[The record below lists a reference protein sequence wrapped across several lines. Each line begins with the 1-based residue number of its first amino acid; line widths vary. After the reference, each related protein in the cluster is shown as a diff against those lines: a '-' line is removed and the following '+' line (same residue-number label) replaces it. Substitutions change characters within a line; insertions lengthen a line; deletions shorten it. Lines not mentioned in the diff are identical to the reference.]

1 MAAPVTSQDLHPS
14 KPAPR
19 AIRNLLALSVGG
31 LILSG
36 AVMTVGGFAF
46 QRATLDGV
54 NQQLERAGSL
64 ADLQEQLRTALLQQE
79 IVAVGAA
86 TDDADGA
93 LEAFEEAVE
102 REFVIYLELARVAP
116 DEAGVQEGLNSVR
129 RAATAWREE
138 WAEPILRGEE
148 ASDAVA
154 IVESRR
160 LFAPVN
166 VAIEDLAA
174 RIRELRDSSGIAFT
188 DLVNSLEG
196 VILPAV
202 IGISVVIG
210 LVGVWLIRSIS
221 GPLHRLN
228 LTAQRL
234 VDGEEVVFHAEHDDE
249 IGALA
254 MVLERMRLES
264 AARYETALTEAEI
277 AATFN
282 QLGEMTSFAQDEATL
297 VDAAVR
303 VLQRVAPSPRGQVML
318 LNNST
323 NRLMV
328 AAAWGEGLP
337 PVGSPAAVDRTD
349 RCPGIRRAT
358 AYVAEDLGDELSVRC
373 QAHPAES
380 GTVVC
385 LPMPALGSIVGVIHL
400 ERSETRSFDGLTVQR
415 AARIAEQVALALA
428 NARLMKTME
437 GLANTDPLTGLR
449 NARFFDAYLEQQ
461 FTLADRDSDSI
472 AVVMLDVDH
481 FKQFNDTYGHPA
493 GDEALRAL
501 SRTMRGVIR
510 ASDVVARYGGEE
522 FIIALHHAT
531 LKEATMVAEKIRE
544 AVEHTVVEIGPGRY
558 GRITVSLGV
567 AATDAHHADRKGLV
581 SLADA
586 ALYRAKHGGRNRV
599 EAAPSATPAAD
610 AHAAS
615 AENGAE
621 PVVLPV
627 KRAPRASM
635 RRRPTKPA
643 AADTA

>member
-1 MAAPVTSQDLHPS
+1 MAAPVTSQDLHAS

-36 AVMTVGGFAF
+36 VVMTVGGFAF

-54 NQQLERAGSL
+54 SQQLERAGAL
-64 ADLQEQLRTALLQQE
+64 ADLQEQLRTALLEQE

-86 TDDADGA
+86 TDNAGGA

-102 REFVIYLELARVAP
+102 RELVTYLEMARVAP
-116 DEAGVQEGLNSVR
+116 DEAGIQEGMNSVR
-129 RAATAWREE
+129 RAATAWREG
-138 WAEPILRGEE
+138 WAEPIVRGEE
-148 ASDAVA
+148 APAAVA
-154 IVESRR
+154 IVESRG
-160 LFAPVN
+160 LFAPIN
-166 VAIEDLAA
+166 VALEDLATN
-174 RIRELRDSSGIAFT
+174 IRELRDSSGIAFA
-188 DLVNSLEG
+188 DLVDSLER
-196 VILPAV
+196 VIVPAV
-202 IGISVVIG
+202 LGISVVIG

-228 LTAQRL
+228 LTAQGL
-234 VDGEEVVFHAEHDDE
+234 VDGEEVVFHAERDDE

-264 AARYETALTEAEI
+264 AARYETALTEAET

-282 QLGEMTSFAQDEATL
+282 QLGEMTSFAQDETTL

-337 PVGSPAAVDRTD
+337 PAGSPAVVDRTD

-358 AYVAEDLGDELSVRC
+358 AYVAEDLDDELSVRC
-373 QAHPAES
+373 PAHPAES

-400 ERSETRSFDGLTVQR
+400 ERSEPRSFEAAAVQR
-415 AARIAEQVALALA
+415 ATRTAEQVALAIA

-449 NARFFDAYLEQQ
+449 NARFFEAYLEEQ
-461 FTLADRDSDSI
+461 FNLAARDGDSI
-472 AVVMLDVDH
+472 GLIMLDVDR
-481 FKQFNDTYGHPA
+481 FKEFNDTFGHPA

-501 SRTMRGVIR
+501 SRTLRSVLR
-510 ASDVVARYGGEE
+510 TSDVVARYGGEE
-522 FIIALHHAT
+522 FIVALHHAT
-531 LKEATMVAEKIRE
+531 LEHALLVGEKVRA
-544 AVEHTVVEIGPGRY
+544 AVEETVVEIGPGRY
-558 GRITVSLGV
+558 ARYTASLGV
-567 AATDAHHADRKGLV
+567 VATDTHRVDRKGLV
-581 SLADA
+581 ALADA
-586 ALYRAKHGGRNRV
+586 AMYRAKSNGRNRV
-599 EAAPSATPAAD
+599 ETAPTSAAELGKAARRRSGKAPAGTLPFPVAR
-610 AHAAS
+610 AAR
-615 AENGAE
+615 
-621 PVVLPV
+621 
-627 KRAPRASM
+627 RAKKSRAS
-635 RRRPTKPA
+635 T
-643 AADTA
+643 

>member
-264 AARYETALTEAEI
+264 AARYETALTEAET

-400 ERSETRSFDGLTVQR
+400 ERPEPRSFEAAAVQR
-415 AARIAEQVALALA
+415 ATRTAEQVALAIA
-428 NARLMKTME
+428 NARLMMTME

-449 NARFFDAYLEQQ
+449 NARFFEAYLEEQ
-461 FTLADRDSDSI
+461 FNLAARDGDSI
-472 AVVMLDVDH
+472 GLIMLDVDR
-481 FKQFNDTYGHPA
+481 FKEFNDTFGHPA

-501 SRTMRGVIR
+501 SRTLRSVLR
-510 ASDVVARYGGEE
+510 TSDVVARYGGEE
-522 FIIALHHAT
+522 FIVALHHAT
-531 LKEATMVAEKIRE
+531 LEQALLVGEKVRA
-544 AVEHTVVEIGPGRY
+544 AVEETVVEIGPGRY
-558 GRITVSLGV
+558 ARYTASLGV
-567 AATDAHHADRKGLV
+567 VATDTHRVDRKGLV
-581 SLADA
+581 ALADA
-586 ALYRAKHGGRNRV
+586 AMYRAKSNGRNRV
-599 EAAPSATPAAD
+599 ETAPTSAAELGKAARRRSGTASKRPLPFPVARA
-610 AHAAS
+610 AHGS
-615 AENGAE
+615 KKG
-621 PVVLPV
+621 
-627 KRAPRASM
+627 RAPG
-635 RRRPTKPA
+635 
-643 AADTA
+643 

>member
-1 MAAPVTSQDLHPS
+1 VSED
-14 KPAPR
+14 
-19 AIRNLLALSVGG
+19 V
-31 LILSG
+31 
-36 AVMTVGGFAF
+36 
-46 QRATLDGV
+46 
-54 NQQLERAGSL
+54 
-64 ADLQEQLRTALLQQE
+64 
-79 IVAVGAA
+79 
-86 TDDADGA
+86 
-93 LEAFEEAVE
+93 
-102 REFVIYLELARVAP
+102 
-116 DEAGVQEGLNSVR
+116 
-129 RAATAWREE
+129 
-138 WAEPILRGEE
+138 
-148 ASDAVA
+148 SD
-154 IVESRR
+154 
-160 LFAPVN
+160 
-166 VAIEDLAA
+166 DLA
-174 RIRELRDSSGIAFT
+174 
-188 DLVNSLEG
+188 V
-196 VILPAV
+196 
-202 IGISVVIG
+202 
-210 LVGVWLIRSIS
+210 
-221 GPLHRLN
+221 
-228 LTAQRL
+228 
-234 VDGEEVVFHAEHDDE
+234 
-249 IGALA
+249 
-254 MVLERMRLES
+254 
-264 AARYETALTEAEI
+264 
-277 AATFN
+277 
-282 QLGEMTSFAQDEATL
+282 
-297 VDAAVR
+297 
-303 VLQRVAPSPRGQVML
+303 
-318 LNNST
+318 
-323 NRLMV
+323 
-328 AAAWGEGLP
+328 
-337 PVGSPAAVDRTD
+337 
-349 RCPGIRRAT
+349 RCP
-358 AYVAEDLGDELSVRC
+358 
-373 QAHPAES
+373 AHTAES
-380 GTVVC
+380 GSVVC

-599 EAAPSATPAAD
+599 EAAPSATPVAD

-627 KRAPRASM
+627 KRAARATM
-635 RRRPTKPA
+635 RRRPAKPA